1 MEAELARTISAADVV
16 VFVGG
21 GNLMEY
27 NGMFDCRTSL
37 LLGIIVHFAKKPVVA
52 SGQGIGPIETRFTK
66 FLLKAFF
73 SRARFV
79 TFRDPFNS
87 KDLLEDLG
95 IHLEEGGPV
104 GDDSTSLP
112 ARTVQDRGAFSGRKR
127 IAINFRISQFTPN
140 MQYKFGEFIE
150 FVSIMA
156 KNEKWQVDFFIFDPL
171 RNTEKNVIDEIIIQ
185 SGLESFVIHDT
196 GDPAA
201 ARFLLGKCD
210 VAIGIAYHFL
220 VFALAEGTPAI
231 GLWSGRYYKDKL
243 EGLFAWY
250 GKQHWTIPYDS
261 IDSDKLAKLCFE
273 LAEKK
278 SELAPLLMKKTGEMG
293 LASDLA
299 IEKAFSFSVIE
310 QNRI

>member
-1 MEAELARTISAADVV
+1 MEAKLARTISAADVV

-27 NGMFDCRTSL
+27 NGVFDCRTSL
-37 LLGIIVHFAKKPVVA
+37 LLGIIVHFAKKPVVV

-66 FLLKAFF
+66 LLLKVFF
-73 SRARFV
+73 PRASFV

-87 KDLLEDLG
+87 NQLLEDLG
-95 IHLEEGGPV
+95 INLKEGGPV
-104 GDDSTSLP
+104 GDDAMSLP
-112 ARTVQDRGAFSGRKR
+112 ARTVRDRGAFSGRKR

-140 MQYKFGEFIE
+140 MQYKFEEFIE
-150 FVSIMA
+150 FVSIVA

-171 RNTEKNVIDEIIIQ
+171 RNSEKNVIDEIISK

-220 VFALAEGTPAI
+220 LFALAEGTPAI
-231 GLWSGRYYKDKL
+231 GLWSGPYYKDKV

-250 GKQHWTIPYDS
+250 DNQDWAIPYDN
-261 IDSDKLAKLCFE
+261 IDSNKLEKLCFE

-278 SELAPLLMKKTGEMG
+278 SELAPLLIKKTSEMG
-293 LASDLA
+293 RASDLA
-299 IEKAFSFSVIE
+299 IERAFSLVIAGS
-310 QNRI
+310 R